1 MELEEY
7 LSYLGNSGVVE
18 GGSKLHQM
26 MLQFSQ
32 QALRITSQ
40 LNMGYHS
47 PEEIRGLM
55 EQLIGKPVDESFT
68 MFPPFYSDFGK
79 NITIGKRVFINSGCC
94 FQDQGGITI
103 GDGTLIGH
111 HVVLATI
118 NHDLAPERRA
128 TSHLE
133 PILIGAKVWIGANV
147 TVTPGVTIGDG
158 AIIAAGAVVTKD
170 IPPNVIAGGV
180 PAKII
185 RVNEAAQVS
194 GQ

>member
-7 LSYLGNSGVVE
+7 LSYLGNSGVVK

-79 NITIGKRVFINSGCC
+79 NITIGKRVFINSGSC

-147 TVTPGVTIGDG
+147 TVTPGVTIGEGD
-158 AIIAAGAVVTKD
+158 IIAAGAVVTKD

>member
-133 PILIGAKVWIGANV
+133 PILIGANVWIGANV

>member
-79 NITIGKRVFINSGCC
+79 NITIGKRVFINNGC
-94 FQDQGGITI
+94 
-103 GDGTLIGH
+103 L
-111 HVVLATI
+111 
-118 NHDLAPERRA
+118 
-128 TSHLE
+128 
-133 PILIGAKVWIGANV
+133 
-147 TVTPGVTIGDG
+147 
-158 AIIAAGAVVTKD
+158 
-170 IPPNVIAGGV
+170 PPNVIAGGM